1 MFLAEFYSTYL
12 APLWMLLRIF
22 MEISLLSALIY
33 LVLLFLRG
41 TRGAPILAGFTFLAL
56 ILSVISSVIDL
67 EVLSWLLTQMWTFA
81 AVMVLIIFQPEIRRA
96 FAELGAKNS
105 ILMKNKRK
113 EKEILQNIVEA
124 TFYLAERK
132 IGALI
137 AIERDIGMRVLA
149 ESGTTINAELSK
161 ELLSTFFYPNTPL
174 HDGGVIIRNG
184 TVLAAGCFFPLTQDM
199 TLSKAL
205 GTRHRAGVGV
215 TEETDCVCIVVS
227 EETGAVNL
235 AYRGKL
241 ARGINAERLQRHLN
255 NLILRK
261 SSSVA
266 GNVEKLKQ
274 VVSEEELFD
283 G

>member
-1 MFLAEFYSTYL
+1 MFIAEFYSDLWSSIL
-12 APLWMLLRIF
+12 AVIRFIL
-22 MEISLLSALIY
+22 EVGLLSSIIY
-33 LVLLFLRG
+33 LVLLFLKG

-56 ILSVISSVIDL
+56 VLSVIASVANL
-67 EVLSWLLTQMWTFA
+67 EVMSWLLTQMWTFA
-81 AVMVLIIFQPEIRRA
+81 AVMILIIFQPEIRRA
-96 FAELGAKNS
+96 FAELGSKNS
-105 ILMKNKRK
+105 MLMKNKRK
-113 EKEILQNIVEA
+113 EKEIIQNIIEA

-149 ESGTTINAELSK
+149 ESGTTINADLSK

-184 TVLAAGCFFPLTQDM
+184 AVLAAGCFFPLTQDM
-199 TLSKAL
+199 TLSKSL

-227 EETGAVNL
+227 EETGSVSL

-241 ARGINAERLQRHLN
+241 ARGINEERLQRHLN

-261 SSSVA
+261 TQSVA

-274 VVSEEELFD
+274 VVSEEEIFND
-283 G
+283 